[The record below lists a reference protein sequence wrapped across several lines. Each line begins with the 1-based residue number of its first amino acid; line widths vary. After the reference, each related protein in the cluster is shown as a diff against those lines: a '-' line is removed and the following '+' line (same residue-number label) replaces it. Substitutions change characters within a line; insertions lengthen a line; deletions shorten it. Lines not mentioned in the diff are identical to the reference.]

1 MSWSMRLILLVA
13 FGTASPSS
21 ASELDLPLGVAEEHP
36 ESFDVGTVELD
47 GDHTFATPL
56 ISMESPPAG
65 SGTTRIGDWTD
76 PEWVKQLLT
85 RPTAEQARVWTERM
99 LQGGTFGR
107 YHAYCALLDNSLLR
121 HFNGFCERLRL
132 GDPLT
137 LEERRFVTTYGA
149 YNRKMRR
156 MAISMFIGFVPGEVG
171 MILGIADKAERVIRW
186 LRDHYFPDHGAWP

>member
-1 MSWSMRLILLVA
+1 MSRSLSFILLLV
-13 FGTASPSS
+13 FRTASPSS
-21 ASELDLPLGVAEEHP
+21 AIELDLPLGVAEDHS

-47 GDHTFATPL
+47 GDHSFATPW
-56 ISMESPPAG
+56 ISMASPPAG
-65 SGTTRIGDWTD
+65 SGTVRIGDWTD
-76 PEWVKQLLT
+76 PEWVKELLT

-107 YHAYCALLDNSLLR
+107 YHSYCALLDNSLLR
-121 HFNGFCERLRL
+121 HFNRFCERLSL

-156 MAISMFIGFVPGEVG
+156 MAISMFIGFVQGEIG
-171 MILGIADKAERVIRW
+171 MILGIADKAERVIAW
-186 LRDHYFPDHGAWP
+186 LRDHYFPDQRAWP